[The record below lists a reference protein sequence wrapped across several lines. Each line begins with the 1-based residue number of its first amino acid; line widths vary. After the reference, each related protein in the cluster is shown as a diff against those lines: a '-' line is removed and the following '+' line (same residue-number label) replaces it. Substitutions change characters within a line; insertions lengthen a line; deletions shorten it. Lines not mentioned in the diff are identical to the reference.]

1 MLTSKD
7 IKGAYAIMPTPAL
20 PGADRLSARRT
31 VDLTETERLTR
42 ALIADGCDGLIALGT
57 TGECP
62 TLSQQDYEDFAAC
75 VLETAGRR
83 VPVFMGTTAAS
94 GHEVSARMKFI
105 RDLKA
110 DGTLLGLAHW
120 QPMTTGAAVQFYK
133 ELSEDFPDV
142 AIMVYANQRAFRF
155 TFPDEFWEAVVACAP
170 TVTSAKYAMPRD
182 LNRLLQ
188 ITRGQVNI
196 IPNEMTLRRFL
207 AEAPQATTACWATA
221 ASMGPQPVV
230 ALMKALAAGDR
241 ARVDEISTAIAWA
254 NKPIEPIVFNAEV
267 FALCNIQLEKTRIE
281 SAGYC
286 RPGPVRPPYGPM
298 TPEQTEASRECGRR
312 WRLVC
317 ERIGS
322 GASLGNL
329 S

>member
-1 MLTSKD
+1 MLTSRD
-7 IKGAYAIMPTPAL
+7 IRGAYAIMPTPAL

-31 VDLTETERLTR
+31 VDLAETERLTR
-42 ALIADGCDGLIALGT
+42 ALIDDGCDGLIALGT

-75 VLETAGRR
+75 VLETAARR

-105 RDLKA
+105 QDLKA

-120 QPMTTGAAVQFYK
+120 QPMTVDAAVRFYR
-133 ELSEDFPDV
+133 ELSKDFPQV

-155 TFPDEFWEAVVACAP
+155 TFPDEFWAAIVDSAP

-182 LNRLLQ
+182 LKRLLEV
-188 ITRGQVNI
+188 TRGQVNI
-196 IPNEMTLRRFL
+196 IPNEMTMPRFV
-207 AEAPQATTACWATA
+207 AEAPEATTACWATA

-230 ALMKALAAGDR
+230 ALMRALAAGEH
-241 ARVDEISTAIAWA
+241 ARVEEISAAIAWA
-254 NKPIEPIVFNAEV
+254 NKPIEPIVFNPEV

-281 SAGYC
+281 AAGYC

-298 TPEQTEASRECGRR
+298 TTEQTEASRECGRR

-317 ERIGS
+317 ERIGAG
-322 GASLGNL
+322 GALGNL